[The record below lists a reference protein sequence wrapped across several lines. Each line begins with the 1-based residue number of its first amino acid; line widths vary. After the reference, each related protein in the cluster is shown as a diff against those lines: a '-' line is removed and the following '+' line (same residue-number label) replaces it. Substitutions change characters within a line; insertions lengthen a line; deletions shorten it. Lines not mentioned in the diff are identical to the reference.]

1 MFLQEYIFACEA
13 TIPNPLHSEN
23 MSDYW
28 TSSKR
33 FPTMWY
39 WYSEKMPYFYSR
51 GRKEREDLQ
60 AERA

>member
-1 MFLQEYIFACEA
+1 MFLQEYIFACET

-23 MSDYW
+23 MSDCW

-33 FPTMWY
+33 VPTMWY
-39 WYSEKMPYFYSR
+39 WYSEKMPYFYSQ

-60 AERA
+60 VEKA